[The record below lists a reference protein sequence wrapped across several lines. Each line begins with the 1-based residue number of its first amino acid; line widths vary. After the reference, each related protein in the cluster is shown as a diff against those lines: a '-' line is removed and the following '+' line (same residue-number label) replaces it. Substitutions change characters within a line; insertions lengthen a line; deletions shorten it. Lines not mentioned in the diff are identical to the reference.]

1 MNYDNC
7 TANRQFDR
15 TNMDVVLG
23 IQQRN
28 WKYKLKRC
36 FTTTTKKM
44 QTPSSTKQTA
54 LTLKHQKWF
63 SRRFPLTARDLRK
76 TAKNN
81 KLWLRSKPNRRDECW
96 VYFSLAERQGE
107 NRQSLIC
114 KLVSLAV
121 NINFRIKFFG
131 FFWGKERI
139 PWYRQKSPDEKVSST
154 FGGALRLIT
163 DVALS
168 RTVLIRNFKGTRW
181 TSCDEAEINFTLKAS
196 GCRDILAWCFTLL
209 ASNDSNLG
217 VESYSLNIIYRN
229 QTVFS
234 WRPWDDSSL
243 RAIVEQK
250 RIFQTFLA
258 FTILSRQCLSPL
270 AFSLQSHRLNKHRLK

>member
-44 QTPSSTKQTA
+44 QTPSSAKPTA

-63 SRRFPLTARDLRK
+63 SRRFPLTARDSRK

-131 FFWGKERI
+131 FFGGKKEFLDIGRSRLTKRLAAPSAARSLDNRRSLVPNCFDKEFQGNSLDKLLRNRNQFHFESVGVSWHFGLMFHTSRFERLE
-139 PWYRQKSPDEKVSST
+139 PWSRILQLEHNLQKLQKSNS
-154 FGGALRLIT
+154 F
-163 DVALS
+163 
-168 RTVLIRNFKGTRW
+168 F
-181 TSCDEAEINFTLKAS
+181 
-196 GCRDILAWCFTLL
+196 
-209 ASNDSNLG
+209 
-217 VESYSLNIIYRN
+217 VE
-229 QTVFS
+229 T
-234 WRPWDDSSL
+234 
-243 RAIVEQK
+243 
-250 RIFQTFLA
+250 
-258 FTILSRQCLSPL
+258 LSRQFAAGDCRTEAHFPD
-270 AFSLQSHRLNKHRLK
+270 FSRLHYSITTTSFPSRFSTAVTSIK

>member
-1 MNYDNC
+1 MGLEYLQIFEVFGNLCILNFDHDDPSETLRSQKNYSLDKKIIMNYDNC

-36 FTTTTKKM
+36 FTTTSNDEKM
-44 QTPSSTKQTA
+44 QTPSSAKQTA

-131 FFWGKERI
+131 ER
-139 PWYRQKSPDEKVSST
+139 KNS
-154 FGGALRLIT
+154 LISA
-163 DVALS
+163 DVAW
-168 RTVLIRNFKGTRW
+168 RKG
-181 TSCDEAEINFTLKAS
+181 
-196 GCRDILAWCFTLL
+196 
-209 ASNDSNLG
+209 
-217 VESYSLNIIYRN
+217 
-229 QTVFS
+229 
-234 WRPWDDSSL
+234 
-243 RAIVEQK
+243 
-250 RIFQTFLA
+250 
-258 FTILSRQCLSPL
+258 
-270 AFSLQSHRLNKHRLK
+270 